1 MSRVLT
7 LARKDLLETRR
18 DRLALLFTLIMPLAF
33 TAFFGIMFGGGSD
46 RLPLAVWS
54 GDAGPAA
61 QKLLAAVQ
69 DSDVVVVHRMTQAE
83 AEQAVA
89 DNKMAAALE
98 IPDGFSAAVAAGE
111 PATVTVVGTPGSS
124 AAQTVQTAVTELA
137 GLVVAGEQAAQAAVD
152 AVGPGQAQGDATP
165 EQLREAALL
174 MARPLAAQAL
184 AFPAAAVKVVQAGSA
199 AGQIPTGFELS
210 SPGMLINF
218 ILFSLMTAGI
228 ALIEERKNFTLQRL
242 VTTRVRRW
250 ELIAGKFLGMFA
262 LTFVQQ
268 IILIAVGQF
277 AFGVDYLSDPA
288 ALLMMMVALSCVA
301 SAMGMLVA
309 AVMTSEQALIAT
321 VVLTSMAVAAL
332 SGAWFPLEIAGSGF
346 QFVGHLLPTSWIL
359 DGMRGIVMRG
369 FGPADV
375 LPAFAFSLAWA
386 LGLFALAVW
395 RFRLSQR

>member
-1 MSRVLT
+1 MGRVLT

-33 TAFFGIMFGGGSD
+33 TAFFGLMFGGGSD

-61 QKLLAAVQ
+61 EQLLSAVQ
-69 DSDVVVVHRMTQAE
+69 ESDVVVVHRMTRAE

-98 IPDGFSAAVAAGE
+98 IPAGFSDAVAAGE

-124 AAQTVQTAVTELA
+124 AAQTVQTAVTALA
-137 GLVVAGEQAAQAAVD
+137 GRIVAGEQAAQAAVE
-152 AVGPGQAQGDATP
+152 AAGTGAAQGQASPD
-165 EQLREAALL
+165 QLREAALL

-184 AFPAAAVKVVQAGSA
+184 AQPAATIEVVQAGSA
-199 AGQIPTGFELS
+199 AGQIPSGFELS

-228 ALIEERKNFTLQRL
+228 ALVEERKNFTLQRL

-277 AFGVDYLSDPA
+277 VFGVDYLADPA
-288 ALLMMMVALSCVA
+288 ALLLMMVALSSVA
-301 SAMGMLVA
+301 SAMGMLIA
-309 AVMTSEQALIAT
+309 AVLTSEQALIAT

-332 SGAWFPLEIAGSGF
+332 SGAWFPLEIAGEGF
-346 QFVGHLLPTSWIL
+346 QTVGHLLPTSWIL
-359 DGMRGIVMRG
+359 DGMRGIIMRG
-369 FGPADV
+369 FGAADV
-375 LPAFAFSLAWA
+375 LPAFGFAMAWA

>member
-7 LARKDLLETRR
+7 LALKDLLEHRR
-18 DRLALLFTLIMPLAF
+18 DRLALLFTLVMPIAF
-33 TAFFGIMFGGGSD
+33 TVFFGIMFGGGSD

-61 QKLLAAVQ
+61 RQLLSAVQ
-69 DSDVVVVHRMTQAE
+69 DSDVVAVRRMTLAD

-89 DNKMAAALE
+89 DNKVAAALE
-98 IPDGFSAAVAAGE
+98 IPAGFSDAVAAGE

-124 AAQTVQTAVTELA
+124 AAQTVQTTVTALA
-137 GLVVAGEQAAQAAVD
+137 GRIVAGEQAAQAAVD
-152 AVGPGQAQGDATP
+152 AVGAGQVQGDATP
-165 EQLREAALL
+165 EQLRDAALL

-184 AFPAAAVKVVQAGSA
+184 ALPAAVIKVVQAGTA
-199 AGQIPTGFELS
+199 AGQVPTGFELS

-218 ILFSLMTAGI
+218 ILFSLVTAGV

-242 VTTRVRRW
+242 LTTRVRRW
-250 ELIAGKFLGMFA
+250 ELIAGKFLGMLA

-268 IILIAVGQF
+268 VILIAVGQF
-277 AFGVDYLSDPA
+277 LFGVDYLADPA

-301 SAMGMLVA
+301 SAMGMLIA
-309 AVMTSEQALIAT
+309 AVMTSEQALIAG

-332 SGAWFPLEIAGSGF
+332 SGAWFPLEIAGEGF

-359 DGMRGIVMRG
+359 DGMRGIIMRG

>member
-61 QKLLAAVQ
+61 QQLLAAVQ